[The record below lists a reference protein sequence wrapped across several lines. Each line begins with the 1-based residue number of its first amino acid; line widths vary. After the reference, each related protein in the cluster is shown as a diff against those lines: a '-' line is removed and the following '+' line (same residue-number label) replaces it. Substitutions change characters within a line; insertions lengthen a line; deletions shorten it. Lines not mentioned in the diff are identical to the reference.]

1 MDNNT
6 YSIDEQFLIGP
17 AFLVSPILREN
28 ETSVDAYFAADL
40 WYDYHNGTIA
50 YNNYEKGEW
59 ITLYA
64 NYSEIPLHIRSG
76 YIIPTQ
82 NPANTTKYARK
93 NPFGLIVALN
103 NDNEAIGDLFY
114 DDGESQN
121 VAVKN
126 YYLSTFN
133 NKKYDS
139 SWVFILNKKTVIDSD
154 NITFSETEIVLSNL
168 GIPMSDSFVLEWSN
182 EFPLHDS
189 PYPIIDCSIQNKS
202 ITRNDCEAKN
212 CSYDDSQTGRPFCFI
227 PQNIG
232 GYSLLEFNSV
242 EEYNLTKNPNF
253 SLFGNDEVQNL
264 AIKVTHGYSGQYQ
277 TTRLQVFQILF
288 SYFFLLK
295 FNFCF

>member
-126 YYLSTFN
+126 YFLSTFIARDN
-133 NKKYDS
+133 KLEMHIEYDKYKGSDQMILDTIRLLHNKKYDS

-168 GIPMSDSFVLEWSN
+168 GIQMSDDFRIDWVTLLSF
-182 EFPLHDS
+182 D
-189 PYPIIDCSIQNKS
+189 I
-202 ITRNDCEAKN
+202 
-212 CSYDDSQTGRPFCFI
+212 
-227 PQNIG
+227 
-232 GYSLLEFNSV
+232 
-242 EEYNLTKNPNF
+242 NF
-253 SLFGNDEVQNL
+253 
-264 AIKVTHGYSGQYQ
+264 
-277 TTRLQVFQILF
+277 
-288 SYFFLLK
+288 
-295 FNFCF
+295 